1 MKLTNEQM
9 IEALKSAGYS
19 VKKQVK
25 KTPKTVATIDYSKRN
40 YAMVEFSS
48 NKKLSSD
55 KSFSTV
61 SGSHK
66 TCPTSCP
73 FIKTATQKNGC
84 YGDNHGINYHFDAI
98 GVTKG
103 LNEFELFD
111 KLQLLPKG
119 KKVRLFD
126 VGDLPNINGTIDLDF
141 LHELN
146 RVVVARRLAV
156 IQYTHNKLTY
166 SNIDAIKSLDYIV
179 NFSTE
184 HLRQSVYALNNGV
197 NAVIV
202 LPSDT
207 PPRKVIKHGK
217 TSVLTCPA
225 QWNDLNLS
233 KKEVTCADCM
243 LCSKDRVKERIIIGF
258 YAHGTG
264 SKKID
269 NAINNTL

>member
-1 MKLTNEQM
+1 MKLTTNQM
-9 IEALKSAGYS
+9 IAALKSAGYS
-19 VKKQVK
+19 VKKQATK
-25 KTPKTVATIDYSKRN
+25 KPKTVATVDYSKRN

-48 NKKLSSD
+48 NKKLSAD
-55 KSFSTV
+55 KSFATV
-61 SGSHK
+61 SGSHR
-66 TCPTSCP
+66 TCPTTCP
-73 FIKTATQKNGC
+73 FIKTALGKNGC
-84 YGDNHGINYHFDAI
+84 YGDNYGINYHFDAI

-103 LNEFELFD
+103 LSEFELFD
-111 KLQLLPKG
+111 KLATLPKC

-146 RVVVARRLAV
+146 RIVTMRKLSV

-166 SNIDAIKSLDYIV
+166 SNIDAIKSLDYV
-179 NFSTE
+179 VTFSTE

-243 LCSKDRVKERIIIGF
+243 LCGKDRVKERIIIGF

-264 SKKID
+264 AKKID
-269 NAINNTL
+269 SAINNTL

>member
-1 MKLTNEQM
+1 MKLTNEEM
-9 IEALKSAGYS
+9 IEALKLQGYS

-25 KTPKTVATIDYSKRN
+25 KTPKTVATVDYSKRN

-48 NKKLSSD
+48 NKKLSVD
-55 KSFSTV
+55 KSFATV

-73 FIKTATQKNGC
+73 FIKTALGKNGC
-84 YGDNHGINYHFDAI
+84 YGDNYGINYHFDAI

-103 LNEFELFD
+103 LTNFELFD
-111 KLQLLPKG
+111 KLRLLPKG
-119 KKVRLFD
+119 KKVRVFD

-146 RVVVARRLAV
+146 RIVTLRKLNV

-166 SNIDAIKSLDYIV
+166 SNIDAIKSLDYVV

-207 PPRKVIKHGK
+207 PPRKIMKHGK
-217 TSVLTCPA
+217 TSILTCPA
-225 QWNDLNLS
+225 QWSDLNLS
-233 KKEVTCADCM
+233 KKEVTCSQCM

-264 SKKID
+264 AKKID
-269 NAINNTL
+269 SAINNTL

>member
-9 IEALKSAGYS
+9 IEALKLAGYA

-25 KTPKTVATIDYSKRN
+25 KTPKTAATIDYSKRN

-48 NKKLSSD
+48 NKKLSVD
-55 KSFSTV
+55 KSFATV

-73 FIKTATQKNGC
+73 FIKTALGKNGC
-84 YGDNHGINYHFDAI
+84 YGDNYGINYHFDAI

-103 LNEFELFD
+103 LSEFELFD
-111 KLQLLPKG
+111 KLATLPKC

-126 VGDLPNINGTIDLDF
+126 VGDLPNINGTIDLQF
-141 LHELN
+141 LQELN
-146 RVVVARRLAV
+146 RIVTLRKLQV

-166 SNIDAIKSLDYIV
+166 SNIDAVKSLDYVV

-184 HLRQSVYALNNGV
+184 HLRQSVYALNHGV

-207 PPRKVIKHGK
+207 PPRKIMKHGK
-217 TSVLTCPA
+217 TNVLTCPA
-225 QWNDLNLS
+225 QWTDLNLS
-233 KKEVTCADCM
+233 KKEVTCTDCM

-264 SKKID
+264 AKKID